1 MWKQTLMAVYTRGE
15 ACMCIYLSPQIKWYD
30 DDEKQRKLKRQD
42 TDAATVA
49 AIECGCFGGL

>member
-1 MWKQTLMAVYTRGE
+1 
-15 ACMCIYLSPQIKWYD
+15 MCIYLSPQIKWYD